1 MKRKILQFLLRK
13 LYLAP
18 TDDSFIKINGGIIT
32 KNGKPLSKAQT
43 DNYKAQANTL
53 KEMELFNDLLKQL
66 KYNAT
71 QSIYYKSQNID
82 DIIFG
87 KVILYVIEL
96 IEKKI
101 NAI

>member
-1 MKRKILQFLLRK
+1 
-13 LYLAP
+13 
-18 TDDSFIKINGGIIT
+18 
-32 KNGKPLSKAQT
+32 
-43 DNYKAQANTL
+43 
-53 KEMELFNDLLKQL
+53 LKQL